1 MKIKLALTL
10 ASVLFLSACHTM
22 RETDFVNF
30 QYEKLPLKSKA
41 TKEGKSCGQYSLFS
55 IFYTDID
62 MTIEAA
68 KKNGDITEIVSVEK
82 EDHFT
87 GPFYRKVCTIVK
99 GN

>member
-1 MKIKLALTL
+1 MKMKIMLTL
-10 ASVLFLSACHTM
+10 ASLLCLSACHTI

-30 QYEKLPLKSKA
+30 KYEKLPLKSKA
-41 TKEGKSCGQYSLFS
+41 TKEGKSCGEYSLFS
-55 IFYTDID
+55 IFYTNVDT
-62 MTIEAA
+62 TIEAA

-82 EDHFT
+82 ENHVT